1 MTKSKQIMGL
11 NDGTRTN
18 KEIAALVGC
27 LPAYVRVVLGQRR
40 GSVSE
45 SDRRYR
51 VANIDKLRASDALRK
66 RRYIERRKQ
75 AMAAQQEGGRAAQA
89 ERSEAVT

>member
-1 MTKSKQIMGL
+1 MTKSKQILGL

-51 VANIDKLRASDALRK
+51 AANIQRLREYDRK
-66 RRYIERRKQ
+66 RDRRKKP
-75 AMAAQQEGGRAAQA
+75 AVAHEH
-89 ERSEAVT
+89 SEA